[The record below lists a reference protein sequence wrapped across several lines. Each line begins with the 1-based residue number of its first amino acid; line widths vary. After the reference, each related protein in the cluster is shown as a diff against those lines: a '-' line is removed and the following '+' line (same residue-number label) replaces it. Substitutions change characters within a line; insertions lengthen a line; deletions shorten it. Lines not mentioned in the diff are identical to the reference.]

1 MRKLIAVAALGVFV
15 LAGCQDSPTV
25 PLNPDVDPLLAA
37 EFGSPRNNDY
47 PVSHQGIDPTEHPGN
62 FVSSDDDQ
70 VCYDM
75 SALGYIG
82 EVMGDMFGF
91 KIDPPV
97 NYDDG
102 YVEVILSGDMRYLA
116 WEATNATVLAFI
128 LKGGPNYHVY
138 DYVESG
144 IDADSWLA
152 SPLNRRG
159 NIPEI
164 SHYNVCY
171 QRDVPDVGQ
180 GCTIGYWR
188 NHADRWPISP
198 TLDFDDTF
206 GVDLFNPDI
215 TLGTAIWLGGGDI
228 NNLARQ
234 ATAALLNAW
243 AATEGT
249 NVDPDQFVAFPLTP
263 QQVIDLVQQ
272 AVTDGTIAATAEYL
286 DGLNNGG
293 CPLGGTRACNP
304 NYPAACLP

>member
-1 MRKLIAVAALGVFV
+1 MRKLIALAVVGVFA
-15 LAGCQDSPTV
+15 LAACQESPTV
-25 PLNPDVDPLLAA
+25 PLSPDSPLLAD
-37 EFGSPRNNDY
+37 FGTPQPDY
-47 PVSHQGIDPTEHPGN
+47 PDSFEGITPDEYAGN

-75 SALGYIG
+75 SALGFIG
-82 EVMGDMFGF
+82 EVTEEMFGF

-97 NYDDG
+97 DYDDG
-102 YVEVILSGDMRYLA
+102 YVDVTLSPDLRYLA

-138 DYVESG
+138 DYVGTG

-171 QRDVPDVGQ
+171 QRDVPEGDQ

-198 TLDFDDTF
+198 ALDFDGTF
-206 GVDLFNPDI
+206 GVNLFDPDI
-215 TLGTAIWLGGGDI
+215 TLGTAIWLGGGDV

-234 ATAALLNAW
+234 ATAALLNAH
-243 AATEGT
+243 ATTSGT
-249 NVDPDQFVAFPLTP
+249 NVDPDQFVDFPLTP
-263 QQVIDLVQQ
+263 AQVIALVQD
-272 AVTDGTIAATAEYL
+272 AVANSTIATTAEYL
-286 DGLNNGG
+286 DGLNQLG
-293 CPLGGTRACNP
+293 CPLSGTPACNP
-304 NYPAACLP
+304 NYTVACLP